1 MENPVLARGIKESQL
16 EELIKE
22 RETLRAELL
31 RYDVKPKGL
40 IILKNDAELNA
51 LLTRPEDDD

>member
-40 IILKNDAELNA
+40 IILTSDAELNA
-51 LLTRPEDDD
+51 LFTRPEDDD